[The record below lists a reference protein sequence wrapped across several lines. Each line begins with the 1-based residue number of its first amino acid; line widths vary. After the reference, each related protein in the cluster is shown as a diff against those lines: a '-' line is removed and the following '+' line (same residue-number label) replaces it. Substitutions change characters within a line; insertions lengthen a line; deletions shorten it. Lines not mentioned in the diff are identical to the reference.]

1 MNWTRILTM
10 VILLAGTASLCAA
23 AESGDSMNRQPDPG
37 SGGIRDPLNPQ
48 AYMRELAGKLDPGT
62 DSNVLLKGLD
72 SQKAAPPA
80 AKSTPRKPAENSMPR
95 KAAENPS
102 SKPTTGQ
109 GPQGGFWP
117 IKTPATAAAAPQQ
130 PINAKSSMLL
140 WNGLSPD
147 NRAAQRALE
156 DIYGRSPEAAQATA
170 EPAEGPRVNSPSAGQ
185 PAPTAFWSTDNQGRG
200 TPQPASAGTRPV
212 VSVADGLAS
221 ANPAGRRAA
230 NDLNGQNQDLP
241 GPTGGLPAS
250 SRFNARGSE
259 SLNKQLMTSKTG
271 VVLWKEPTAD
281 GLAAPITPALLAA
294 KQDNPATAQAPAN
307 TPWALGPDLEKYRA
321 HVVKE
326 GSRDTGESLKKAFQ
340 RAGLTLE
347 DGANVFLLGYA
358 SDRGE
363 EFRANDGK
371 GLLDDPGKA
380 PRQAG
385 KTLVNFGDGLYSLA
399 DLVTLDSLPNPAKE
413 AYQDN
418 NLIVRPLV
426 FTGQAIGGVWK
437 TTEEVGNALTWG
449 YFDNVTG
456 CIGKCIE
463 DILELFKHTGQ
474 AVTNL
479 VRLPVHAVG
488 GKNEQAD
495 RTMDWVLLVPL
506 EFVSNSAEMKGIS
519 NMQDYKNAFADKGVI
534 GSVLEFGGSTFLVYR
549 AVDKLAD
556 DLKDSR
562 RSKHPHASG
571 ETSDDGFYHYDDP
584 PADEPVPPPADVIFY
599 YEGEWPGMPVPEP
612 AVP

>member
-1 MNWTRILTM
+1 MNRTRILTI
-10 VILLAGTASLCAA
+10 VILLGGTVSLCAA
-23 AESGDSMNRQPDPG
+23 AESGNSMNRQPDPG

-48 AYMRELAGKLDPGT
+48 AYMRELAGRLDPAT
-62 DSNVLLKGLD
+62 NSNMLLKGVD
-72 SQKAAPPA
+72 SQKAAPSA
-80 AKSTPRKPAENSMPR
+80 AKSTPRKPAEN
-95 KAAENPS
+95 PS
-102 SKPTTGQ
+102 SKPTASQ
-109 GPQGGFWP
+109 GPQGGFWSM
-117 IKTPATAAAAPQQ
+117 KTHATAAAPQQ
-130 PINAKSSMLL
+130 PVNAKSTMLL

-156 DIYGRSPEAAQATA
+156 DIYGRGPEVAQATT
-170 EPAEGPRVNSPSAGQ
+170 EPAEGPRVSSPSAGQ
-185 PAPTAFWSTDNQGRG
+185 PAPTAFWPTDSQGRTTAQQ
-200 TPQPASAGTRPV
+200 TPAGTKPAV
-212 VSVADGLAS
+212 DVADELTS
-221 ANPAGRRAA
+221 TNPTRQQVANV
-230 NDLNGQNQDLP
+230 LNGQNQDLP
-241 GPTGGLPAS
+241 GPIEGLAAS
-250 SRFNARGSE
+250 SRFNGQGSG
-259 SLNKQLMTSKTG
+259 SLTRQLMTSKTG
-271 VVLWKEPTAD
+271 VVLWKEPTA
-281 GLAAPITPALLAA
+281 GGPAAPIAPALLPV

-307 TPWALGPDLEKYRA
+307 APWALGPDLEKYRA
-321 HVVKE
+321 HAVKE

-385 KTLVNFGDGLYSLA
+385 TTLVNFGDGLYSLA

-413 AYQDN
+413 PYQDN

-426 FTGQAIGGVWK
+426 FTGRTIGGVWK

-479 VRLPVHAVG
+479 VRLPMHAVG
-488 GKNEQAD
+488 GKNEGAD

-506 EFVSNSAEMKGIS
+506 EFVSNSVEMKGIS

-556 DLKDSR
+556 DLKDNNNHG
-562 RSKHPHASG
+562 KHQHASG

-584 PADEPVPPPADVIFY
+584 PIDEPVPPPADVIFY
-599 YEGEWPGMPVPEP
+599 YEGDWPGLPVPEP
-612 AVP
+612 AAP

>member
-1 MNWTRILTM
+1 MNRTRILTI
-10 VILLAGTASLCAA
+10 VILLAGTAGLCAA
-23 AESGDSMNRQPDPG
+23 AESGNSMNGQPDG
-37 SGGIRDPLNPQ
+37 VSGGIRDPLNPQ
-48 AYMRELAGKLDPGT
+48 AYMRELAGRLDPAT
-62 DSNVLLKGLD
+62 NSNVLLKGVD
-72 SQKAAPPA
+72 SPKAAPSA
-80 AKSTPRKPAENSMPR
+80 GKSTPRKSAENS
-95 KAAENPS
+95 S
-102 SKPTTGQ
+102 SKPTTASQ
-109 GPQGGFWP
+109 PQGSFWP
-117 IKTPATAAAAPQQ
+117 MKTNATAAAPQQ
-130 PINAKSSMLL
+130 PVNTKSNTLL
-140 WNGLSPD
+140 LNGLSPN

-156 DIYGRSPEAAQATA
+156 DIYGRSPEVTQATA
-170 EPAEGPRVNSPSAGQ
+170 EPGPGPRVSSPSAGR
-185 PAPTAFWSTDNQGRG
+185 PARSAFWLTDTQGPA
-200 TPQPASAGTRPV
+200 TPQKAPAISAPDELALRNPTRQQAV
-212 VSVADGLAS
+212 NA
-221 ANPAGRRAA
+221 
-230 NDLNGQNQDLP
+230 LNGQDQDLP
-241 GPTGGLPAS
+241 GPTEGLPAS
-250 SRFNARGSE
+250 PRFNGQGSG
-259 SLNKQLMTSKTG
+259 SLTRQLMTSKTG
-271 VVLWKEPTAD
+271 VVLWKEPVA
-281 GLAAPITPALLAA
+281 GGPAAPIAPAVLAA
-294 KQDNPATAQAPAN
+294 GQNNPAAAQAQAK

-321 HVVKE
+321 HAVKE
-326 GSRDTGESLKKAFQ
+326 GSRDTGESLQKAFK

-371 GLLDDPGKA
+371 GILDDPGKA

-385 KTLVNFGDGLYSLA
+385 KTLVNFGDGLYSIA
-399 DLVTLDSLPNPAKE
+399 DLVTLDALPNPGKE

-488 GKNEQAD
+488 GKNEGAD

-506 EFVSNSAEMKGIS
+506 EFVSNSVEMKGIS

-556 DLKDSR
+556 DLKDNNHN
-562 RSKHPHASG
+562 KHQHASG
-571 ETSDDGFYHYDDP
+571 ETSDDGLYHYDDP
-584 PADEPVPPPADVIFY
+584 PIDEPVPPPADVIFY
-599 YEGEWPGMPVPEP
+599 YEGEWPGLPVPEP
-612 AVP
+612 GAP